1 MEVVLRCAAI
11 LVCLLVVVQAQ
22 VPPFTEKCEHG
33 MYPPKAESKV
43 ASYVINLDLPPAERW
58 TSLAKEKA
66 PQIRDMI
73 AEIKA
78 FAGAFGNGSI
88 IALVD
93 KYLAPLADTLPYP
106 FADEL
111 KGIAKAT
118 DIPLGEV
125 VLFNVF
131 YEFFTVCT
139 SIVAEDPSGK
149 LFHARN
155 LDFGLFLGWDIK
167 NNTWALSEKLR
178 PIVVNLDWQRGG
190 KTVFKS
196 VNFAGYVGLLTAVK
210 PQTFTYSMNER
221 FSADGGYIGLI
232 EWILGQRDG
241 SWMGFLTREVLEN
254 ATSFTEAETML
265 ANRTMLAPAY
275 FILGGTKSGEGA
287 IITRSRERA
296 LDIKRLDPAN
306 GRWFLLQTN
315 YDNWENPP
323 FIDDRRTPGDNCM
336 ANMTTANTDLPHIFD
351 VLSSKPVLNKLTTY
365 TALMQVDEGHIES
378 YIQEC
383 PDPCIPW

>member
-1 MEVVLRCAAI
+1 MEVVLRCAVI

-58 TSLAKEKA
+58 TSLTKEMA

-88 IALVD
+88 IAMVD

-210 PQTFTYSMNER
+210 P
-221 FSADGGYIGLI
+221 
-232 EWILGQRDG
+232 
-241 SWMGFLTREVLEN
+241 
-254 ATSFTEAETML
+254 
-265 ANRTMLAPAY
+265 
-275 FILGGTKSGEGA
+275 GA

-365 TALMQVDEGHIES
+365 TALMQVDEGHLES
-378 YIQEC
+378 YTQEC